1 MELHKFERETVKL
14 DDLVPAEYNPREI
27 KSENF
32 EALKVSLREFGLVE
46 PLIKNPN
53 TGNMVGGHQ
62 RLRALKELRDEGLWG
77 DEAEV
82 ALVPLSPEREKVL
95 NLALNNKHAQGEFTK
110 SVSDL
115 LDEVSSGADVSAL
128 LEDLRLDE
136 VRLDF
141 IDEID
146 LSDHVNDPTAEWK
159 GMPEYEHE
167 DETSFRKII
176 VHFRNQADV
185 DEFAKRLDHPLTDK
199 TRSVWF
205 PKMEDTVMRDKR
217 YDE

>member
-1 MELHKFERETVKL
+1 MMMERFEKEIVKL

-32 EALKVSLREFGLVE
+32 EALKASLREFGLVE

-62 RLRALKELRDEGLWG
+62 RLRALKELREEGAWS
-77 DEAEV
+77 DDVEV
-82 ALVPLSPEREKVL
+82 ALVPLSPEREKIL
-95 NLALNNKHAQGEFTK
+95 NAVLNNKHTQGEFTK

-141 IDEID
+141 IDEVD
-146 LSDHVNDPTAEWK
+146 LSDVSGDDFEPKPDME
-159 GMPEYEHE
+159 PP
-167 DETSFRKII
+167 
-176 VHFRNQADV
+176 
-185 DEFAKRLDHPLTDK
+185 RLDKKKPVTCPECGHEFTTP
-199 TRSVWF
+199 
-205 PKMEDTVMRDKR
+205 
-217 YDE
+217 